1 MGKAR
6 LEAFSDG
13 VLAIIITIMVLEMKA
28 PSSVEWTSLQPIVPK
43 FLSFGLSF
51 LFVAIYWVN
60 HHHLLH
66 AVSKISPG
74 IMWANINLLFW
85 LSLIPFTTAWMG
97 ETHFEKLT
105 VTVYAL
111 LALLCGVAYNV
122 LQLAI
127 KKGHKNQPVLID
139 AVRPSG
145 LKEISSIL
153 MYALSIPI
161 AWFVSPIV
169 SGIMFLSVSVIWI
182 IPDKKLENV
191 AEKRSIK

>member
-28 PSSVEWTSLQPIVPK
+28 PSSVEWTSLQPIIPK